1 MRLLI
6 ILTLVALASCKEKP
20 FELPEDQPIEHESV
34 IMQEFIYGLENAPTL
49 EAHAST
55 VEKSNGTVVASW
67 FGGTK
72 KKIKM
77 SVFGSLEKLMII
89 GQRLSR
95 LSMDC
100 SLMGLRD
107 TPVGTQFCLSKKM
120 DRFTYITK

>member
-72 KKIKM
+72 EKNKDVDIGSYPFFRKGEIGVSIVLRCRDQYKIDICSFQILDFVK
-77 SVFGSLEKLMII
+77 EKNII
-89 GQRLSR
+89 IVE
-95 LSMDC
+95 
-100 SLMGLRD
+100 RD
-107 TPVGTQFCLSKKM
+107 
-120 DRFTYITK
+120 